1 MFATGRPT
9 ILTET
14 RTDRMGFFRRI
25 FDRVRRLRQPVRTP
39 PTAFEGTCVGR
50 RLDLLRYVPTQAEL
64 DDARRLVDAELR
76 LRESVSRLG
85 SAGGDNTG
93 GGLARE
99 IRRTKEQV
107 AELLEE
113 PAGWL
118 PRALT
123 RWPSSNANVLRSLEA
138 VTLAMARLRDDC
150 DRLAHDATALN
161 ETREALRQLERGY
174 ARDLAREWQRA
185 VVDREL
191 MTRPEHVRS
200 SIAVRRLG
208 EEIAFLA
215 GHLEARYQA
224 LLLQQDIFAH
234 ELHDL
239 GADAIT
245 PPDDLGLE
253 EQVDRSAELIRQASL
268 LQMKA
273 AKQRIEDASATHQM
287 NLHNA
292 GQHRPSRAGELSPDE
307 PAAQEAASR

>member
-1 MFATGRPT
+1 MFETGRPT
-9 ILTET
+9 ILTEA
-14 RTDRMGFFRRI
+14 RTDPYAFFRRI
-25 FDRVRRLRQPVRTP
+25 LDRVRRRHRPVRAP
-39 PTAFEGTCVGR
+39 LAEFDGTCVGR
-50 RLDLLRYVPTQAEL
+50 RLGLLHYVPAEAQLNVARRLAQAEL
-64 DDARRLVDAELR
+64 Q
-76 LRESVSRLG
+76 LRESASRLA
-85 SAGGDNTG
+85 SARSDDT
-93 GGLARE
+93 GLALE
-99 IRRTKEQV
+99 VRRTREQV
-107 AELLEE
+107 SELLEE

-138 VTLAMARLRDDC
+138 VTLAMVRLRDDC
-150 DRLAHDATALN
+150 DRLARDATALN
-161 ETREALRQLERGY
+161 ETRLALGQLERGY

-191 MTRPEHVRS
+191 MTRPEHVHS

-239 GADAIT
+239 GADAIA
-245 PPDDLGLE
+245 PPNDLGLE
-253 EQVDRSAELIRQASL
+253 EQVERSAELIRQASL

-273 AKQRIEDASATHQM
+273 AKQRIEDASAAHRM
-287 NLHNA
+287 DLHNA
-292 GQHRPSRAGELSPDE
+292 GQHRTSRAAELSPDE
-307 PAAQEAASR
+307 PAAAATR

>member
-1 MFATGRPT
+1 
-9 ILTET
+9 
-14 RTDRMGFFRRI
+14 MGFLRRI
-25 FDRVRRLRQPVRTP
+25 VDRVRRLRRPVRTP
-39 PTAFEGTCVGR
+39 PPALEGTCVGR
-50 RLDLLRYVPTQAEL
+50 RLDLLRYVPSQAEL
-64 DDARRLVDAELR
+64 DNARRLAGEELR

-85 SAGGDNTG
+85 SAGGDNT
-93 GGLARE
+93 GLARE

-138 VTLAMARLRDDC
+138 VSLAMARLRDDC

-161 ETREALRQLERGY
+161 ETREALLQLERGY

-224 LLLQQDIFAH
+224 LLLQQDIFRH

-239 GADAIT
+239 GADAIA

-253 EQVDRSAELIRQASL
+253 EQVEWFAELIRQASL

-273 AKQRIEDASATHQM
+273 AKQRIEDASAAHRM
-287 NLHNA
+287 DLHNA
-292 GQHRPSRAGELSPDE
+292 GQHRTSRAAELSPDE
-307 PAAQEAASR
+307 PAAAATR

>member
-1 MFATGRPT
+1 
-9 ILTET
+9 
-14 RTDRMGFFRRI
+14 
-25 FDRVRRLRQPVRTP
+25 
-39 PTAFEGTCVGR
+39 
-50 RLDLLRYVPTQAEL
+50 
-64 DDARRLVDAELR
+64 
-76 LRESVSRLG
+76 VS
-85 SAGGDNTG
+85 
-93 GGLARE
+93 
-99 IRRTKEQV
+99 
-107 AELLEE
+107 ELLEE

-150 DRLAHDATALN
+150 DRLAQDATVLN
-161 ETREALRQLERGY
+161 ETRQALSQLERGY

-191 MTRPEHVRS
+191 MTRPEHVHS

-224 LLLQQDIFAH
+224 LLMQQDIFAR

-239 GADAIT
+239 GADAIG

-253 EQVDRSAELIRQASL
+253 EQVERSAELIRQASL
-268 LQMKA
+268 LQMKT
-273 AKQRIEDASATHQM
+273 AKQRIEDASATH
-287 NLHNA
+287 NA
-292 GQHRPSRAGELSPDE
+292 GQHRASRAAEPSPDE
-307 PAAQEAASR
+307 PAAQEAGSR

>member
-1 MFATGRPT
+1 VFATGRPT
-9 ILTET
+9 ILTEA
-14 RTDRMGFFRRI
+14 RTDPYAFFRRI
-25 FDRVRRLRQPVRTP
+25 FERVRRRHRPVR
-39 PTAFEGTCVGR
+39 ASLAEFDGTCVGR
-50 RLDLLRYVPTQAEL
+50 RLGLLHYVPAEAQL
-64 DDARRLVDAELR
+64 DDARRLAQAELQ
-76 LRESVSRLG
+76 LRESVSHLA
-85 SAGGDNTG
+85 SARGDNTG
-93 GGLARE
+93 LALE
-99 IRRTKEQV
+99 ARRTREQV
-107 AELLEE
+107 SELLEE

-150 DRLAHDATALN
+150 DRLAQDATVLN
-161 ETREALRQLERGY
+161 ETRQALSQLERGY

-191 MTRPEHVRS
+191 MTRPEHVHS

-208 EEIAFLA
+208 EEVAFLA

-224 LLLQQDIFAH
+224 LLMQQDIFAR

-239 GADAIT
+239 GADAIG

-253 EQVDRSAELIRQASL
+253 EQVERSAELIRQASL

-273 AKQRIEDASATHQM
+273 AKQRIDEASAT
-287 NLHNA
+287 HNA
-292 GQHRPSRAGELSPDE
+292 GQHRASRAAELSPDE
-307 PAAQEAASR
+307 PAAQEAGSR

>member
-1 MFATGRPT
+1 MR
-9 ILTET
+9 
-14 RTDRMGFFRRI
+14 FFRRV
-25 FDRVRRLRQPVRTP
+25 FDRVRRQRRLVRSP
-39 PTAFEGTCVGR
+39 HAAFEGTCVGR
-50 RLDLLRYVPTQAEL
+50 RLGLLRYVPTQAEL
-64 DDARRLVDAELR
+64 DDARRLAHAELQ

-85 SAGGDNTG
+85 GAGGDDT
-93 GGLARE
+93 GLARE
-99 IRRTKEQV
+99 GRRTKEQV

-150 DRLAHDATALN
+150 DRLAQDATALN
-161 ETREALRQLERGY
+161 ETRRALGQLERGY

-185 VVDREL
+185 VVDRQL

-224 LLLQQDIFAH
+224 LLMQQDIFAH

-239 GADAIT
+239 GADATET
-245 PPDDLGLE
+245 PNDLGLE
-253 EQVDRSAELIRQASL
+253 ERVERSAELIRQASL

-273 AKQRIEDASATHQM
+273 AKQRIEDASATHLCHIEPMNKSFRKLPKMKTVDDALRRQM
-287 NLHNA
+287 DLHNA
-292 GQHRPSRAGELSPDE
+292 GQHRTFRAGK
-307 PAAQEAASR
+307 

>member
-1 MFATGRPT
+1 MR
-9 ILTET
+9 
-14 RTDRMGFFRRI
+14 FFNRI
-25 FDRVRRLRQPVRTP
+25 FDRVRRRRQSVRTP
-39 PTAFEGTCVGR
+39 HTAFEGTCVGR
-50 RLDLLRYVPTQAEL
+50 RLGLLSYVPRQAEL
-64 DDARRLVDAELR
+64 DDARRLADAELQ
-76 LRESVSRLG
+76 LRESVARLG

-99 IRRTKEQV
+99 VRRTKEQV
-107 AELLEE
+107 GELLEE
-113 PAGWL
+113 PGGWL

-150 DRLAHDATALN
+150 DRLTQDATALD
-161 ETREALRQLERGY
+161 EARQALGQLERGY
-174 ARDLAREWQRA
+174 ARDLAREWQRV

-191 MTRPEHVRS
+191 MMRPEYVHS

-215 GHLEARYQA
+215 GHLEARYQT
-224 LLLQQDIFAH
+224 LLMQQDIFAR

-239 GADAIT
+239 GADAIG

-253 EQVDRSAELIRQASL
+253 EQVERSAELIRQASL

-273 AKQRIEDASATHQM
+273 AKQRIEDASATH
-287 NLHNA
+287 LC
-292 GQHRPSRAGELSPDE
+292 HR
-307 PAAQEAASR
+307 

>member
-1 MFATGRPT
+1 MR
-9 ILTET
+9 
-14 RTDRMGFFRRI
+14 FFRRI
-25 FDRVRRLRQPVRTP
+25 FNRVRRRRQPVRAPHAT
-39 PTAFEGTCVGR
+39 FEGTCVGR
-50 RLDLLRYVPTQAEL
+50 RLGLLRYVPTQAEL
-64 DDARRLVDAELR
+64 DDARRLADAELQ

-93 GGLARE
+93 LARE
-99 IRRTKEQV
+99 VRRTKEQV
-107 AELLEE
+107 GELLEE
-113 PAGWL
+113 PGGWL

-150 DRLAHDATALN
+150 DRLAQDTTALN
-161 ETREALRQLERGY
+161 ETRRALGQLERGY

-191 MTRPEHVRS
+191 MTRPEYVRS

-224 LLLQQDIFAH
+224 LLMQQDIFAR

-239 GADAIT
+239 GADAIG

-253 EQVDRSAELIRQASL
+253 EQVERSAELIRQASL
-268 LQMKA
+268 VQMKA
-273 AKQRIEDASATHQM
+273 AKQRIEDASATHLCHIEPMNKQFPKLPKMKTVDDALRRQM
-287 NLHNA
+287 DLHNA
-292 GQHRPSRAGELSPDE
+292 GQHRTSRAGK
-307 PAAQEAASR
+307 